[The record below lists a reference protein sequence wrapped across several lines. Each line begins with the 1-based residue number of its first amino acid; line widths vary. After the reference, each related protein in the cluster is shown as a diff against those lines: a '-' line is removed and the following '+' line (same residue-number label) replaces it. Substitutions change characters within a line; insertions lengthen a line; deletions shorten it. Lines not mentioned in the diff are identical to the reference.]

1 MRETSLSTTT
11 LVLRKETKLK
21 PSSQKYEGFPCILYL
36 KGDCKALTSQPRA
49 LSEALVGDPDV
60 DRRRDLLPFAPGV
73 GVVNHLWQEQVK
85 QGSSYSKTRVFIQPE
100 LGSNVAKDTFS

>member
-1 MRETSLSTTT
+1 M
-11 LVLRKETKLK
+11 K

-60 DRRRDLLPFAPGV
+60 NRRRDLFPFAPGV

-100 LGSNVAKDTFS
+100 HGSNVAKDTFS